1 VHCQIVLSTCKIMTA
16 SFGVLLMPSM
26 CRVVGLALALAVF
39 AVEPAQ
45 AQAGEPSLAA
55 GIAIPTGGLG
65 TERMPG
71 PLLRAGYTFGD
82 HRSSHVRVRLDLEAA
97 WLLARAGASTRGRGT
112 FRSVTALASLLLGA
126 TAAAPVSPY
135 GLVGLAVERLAITGR
150 RNPYGSTVG
159 LRAGLG
165 ARWRLRDRLIFAE
178 VAPHVALTDFGTGRD
193 FDVGVRV
200 PLVVG
205 IAF

>member
-1 VHCQIVLSTCKIMTA
+1 V
-16 SFGVLLMPSM
+16 VLLMPSV
-26 CRVVGLALALAVF
+26 RWVVGMIVALAVL

-71 PLLRAGYTFGD
+71 PLLRAGYAFGD
-82 HRSSHVRVRLDLEAA
+82 RQSSHVRLRLDIEAA

-112 FRSVTALASLLLGA
+112 FRSVSALSSLLVGA
-126 TAAAPVSPY
+126 TAAARVSPY
-135 GLVGLAVERLAITGR
+135 GLVGLAVERLAITGN
-150 RNPYGSTVG
+150 RNPYGTTVG

-165 ARWRLRDRLIFAE
+165 MRWRLRDRMVFAE
-178 VAPHVALTDFGTGRD
+178 VAPHVALTDFGTGQD